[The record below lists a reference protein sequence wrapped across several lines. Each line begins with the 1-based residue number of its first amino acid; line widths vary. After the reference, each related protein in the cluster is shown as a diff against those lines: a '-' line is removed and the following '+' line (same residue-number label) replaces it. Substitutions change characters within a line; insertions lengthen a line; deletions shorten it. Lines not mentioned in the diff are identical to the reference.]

1 MRYRHLSLPSWSIE
15 RLREDAFS
23 CAAQS
28 VILYAPAYPR
38 SCIDGRDQQSTKKR
52 TAYAVRLRG
61 APSGIRTRDLH
72 LERVMS

>member
-1 MRYRHLSLPSWSIE
+1 MCYRHLSLPSWSIE

-38 SCIDGRDQQSTKKR
+38 SCIGGRDQQSTKKR